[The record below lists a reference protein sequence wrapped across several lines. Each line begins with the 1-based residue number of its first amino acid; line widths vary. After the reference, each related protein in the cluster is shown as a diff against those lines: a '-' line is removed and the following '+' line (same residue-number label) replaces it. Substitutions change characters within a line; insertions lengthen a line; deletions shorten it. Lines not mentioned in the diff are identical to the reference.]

1 MKIGVLSIDKSFRM
15 SYLYIKKTMFEPKRD
30 DVENYFNAEYWRL
43 KYFSVK
49 GNYGQIIILE
59 SLVLLSLLLK
69 SCIQ

>member
-1 MKIGVLSIDKSFRM
+1 
-15 SYLYIKKTMFEPKRD
+15 MFEPD
-30 DVENYFNAEYWRL
+30 ENDVKNYFNVEHWRL